1 MLLQHLLKVQSLVR
15 VLILRRVKQ
24 SKSKK
29 TTKKKRT
36 SAQQMRDNIR
46 LSDDWWF
53 MRQRLMEEQKI
64 DPVTQSKLT
73 VRANCHHLDQRDEN
87 YNKLID
93 KRFIMLNPR
102 THKFIHFIYPA
113 YKKYGEQVLV
123 ALRDILDK
131 MIEYSND

>member
-1 MLLQHLLKVQSLVR
+1 
-15 VLILRRVKQ
+15 
-24 SKSKK
+24 
-29 TTKKKRT
+29 
-36 SAQQMRDNIR
+36 MRDNIR

>member
-1 MLLQHLLKVQSLVR
+1 MR

-24 SKSKK
+24 SRSKK

-113 YKKYGEQVLV
+113 YKKYGEQVLI

>member
-1 MLLQHLLKVQSLVR
+1 MR

-93 KRFIMLNPR
+93 RRFIMLNPR

-113 YKKYGEQVLV
+113 YKKYGEQVLI

>member
-1 MLLQHLLKVQSLVR
+1 MR

-36 SAQQMRDNIR
+36 STQQMRDNIK

-113 YKKYGEQVLV
+113 YKKYGEQVLI

>member
-1 MLLQHLLKVQSLVR
+1 MR

-73 VRANCHHLDQRDEN
+73 IRANCHHLDQRDEN

-113 YKKYGEQVLV
+113 YKKYGEQVLI

>member
-1 MLLQHLLKVQSLVR
+1 MR

>member
-1 MLLQHLLKVQSLVR
+1 
-15 VLILRRVKQ
+15 
-24 SKSKK
+24 
-29 TTKKKRT
+29 
-36 SAQQMRDNIR
+36 MRDNIR

-53 MRQRLMEEQKI
+53 MRQRLMEKQKI

-113 YKKYGEQVLV
+113 YKKYGEQVLI

>member
-1 MLLQHLLKVQSLVR
+1 MR

-73 VRANCHHLDQRDEN
+73 IRANCHHLDQRDEN

>member
-1 MLLQHLLKVQSLVR
+1 MR

-113 YKKYGEQVLV
+113 YKKYGEQVLI

>member
-1 MLLQHLLKVQSLVR
+1 M
-15 VLILRRVKQ
+15 RRVKQ

>member
-1 MLLQHLLKVQSLVR
+1 MR

-36 SAQQMRDNIR
+36 STQQMRDNIR

-113 YKKYGEQVLV
+113 YKKYGEQVLI